1 MATGLDALHR
11 SYPDVEVINVW
22 NKADPGGD
30 AFPQVLGGYK
40 YYRIW
45 RGAYAL
51 PIWRDPAGVQQD
63 IYLGGMVDKLW
74 TAHKGPY
81 RTLPSRSCCLGGEHG
96 DMGGTPMR
104 VRGSRS
110 ERVTS
115 NPGSLIYGALAFA
128 VNGGSLIL
136 FATLNRATRWEGA
149 PPGGYWLIPIGTAV
163 GLGAITRF
171 HRWRAGLAV
180 VSLEYCGLL
189 TGFFALSALATG
201 VASETAGFIFLGLLI
216 GFPLGMGVLLVL
228 FRLGVFLRDVLRQ
241 RDRRRTFSG
250 PRPP

>member
-1 MATGLDALHR
+1 
-11 SYPDVEVINVW
+11 
-22 NKADPGGD
+22 
-30 AFPQVLGGYK
+30 
-40 YYRIW
+40 
-45 RGAYAL
+45 
-51 PIWRDPAGVQQD
+51 
-63 IYLGGMVDKLW
+63 
-74 TAHKGPY
+74 
-81 RTLPSRSCCLGGEHG
+81 
-96 DMGGTPMR
+96 MR